1 MWARTDLKTASQEP
15 ARRSIRAVTLL
26 PLAKGRP
33 FVSPMTRPL
42 ALGGV
47 ALERDFSRVPVHSVD
62 GAGGPADAGVLTDAG
77 VIPDAGVPAGVADA
91 GTANPPTF
99 VWPLPSTY
107 ARVLSGFSVRKDPL
121 DPEAKKTESHLGMD
135 IPAPEGT
142 DIYAAAAGT
151 ARVRSQTDTE
161 GNLVGYGNYVT
172 VAHDAVWST
181 RYAHCSE
188 FVAEDGAVKQG
199 ELIAK
204 VGKTGRVT
212 GPHLH
217 FEVLKNGTQQDPA
230 KYVSATA
237 K

>member
-1 MWARTDLKTASQEP
+1 MVASKGMWATAQLDLPGRKSGLLRASTLQPAATVRPASTVRRWTALSRDGFAHEFSHVPLHTGGPGDAGLATDSG
-15 ARRSIRAVTLL
+15 V
-26 PLAKGRP
+26 
-33 FVSPMTRPL
+33 VSD
-42 ALGGV
+42 AGV
-47 ALERDFSRVPVHSVD
+47 
-62 GAGGPADAGVLTDAG
+62 PADAGVAAGDA
-77 VIPDAGVPAGVADA
+77 
-91 GTANPPTF
+91 PPKLA
-99 VWPLPSTY
+99 WPLPASYST
-107 ARVLSGFSVRKDPL
+107 VLSGFSVRKDPL
-121 DPEAKKTESHLGMD
+121 DPEKKKTESHLGID

-142 DIYAAAAGT
+142 DIYAAAAGA
-151 ARVRSQTDTE
+151 ARVRSQTDAE

-188 FVAEDGAVKQG
+188 FVAKDGAVKQG
-199 ELIAK
+199 EVIAK

-230 KYVSATA
+230 QYVSATA

>member
-1 MWARTDLKTASQEP
+1 M
-15 ARRSIRAVTLL
+15 
-26 PLAKGRP
+26 
-33 FVSPMTRPL
+33 
-42 ALGGV
+42 
-47 ALERDFSRVPVHSVD
+47 
-62 GAGGPADAGVLTDAG
+62 DAG
-77 VIPDAGVPAGVADA
+77 VIPDAGVPTGVADA
-91 GTANPPTF
+91 GTATPPTF
-99 VWPLPSTY
+99 IWPLPATY
-107 ARVLSGFSVRKDPL
+107 TRVLSGFTVRKDPM
-121 DPEAKKTESHLGMD
+121 DPEKKKTESHLGID

-142 DIYAAAAGT
+142 DISSAAAGT
-151 ARVRSQTDTE
+151 ARVRSQIDTE

-181 RYAHCSE
+181 QYAHCSS
-188 FVAEDGAVKQG
+188 FVAKDGAVKQG
-199 ELIAK
+199 EVIAK

>member
-1 MWARTDLKTASQEP
+1 MWSRPELAVPERVGAILRPTTHV
-15 ARRSIRAVTLL
+15 RRMETQTEGRPWRAVVGPYETIG
-26 PLAKGRP
+26 AEFGH
-33 FVSPMTRPL
+33 
-42 ALGGV
+42 
-47 ALERDFSRVPVHSVD
+47 DFSRVPLHL
-62 GAGGPADAGVLTDAG
+62 GGPADAGLLTDAG
-77 VIPDAGVPAGVADA
+77 VVTDAGVSADAGVAAADA
-91 GTANPPTF
+91 PPKLS
-99 VWPLPSTY
+99 WPLPAGYST
-107 ARVLSGFSVRKDPL
+107 VLSGFTTRKDPL
-121 DPEAKKTESHLGMD
+121 DPEKKKTESHLGID

-151 ARVRSQTDTE
+151 ARVRSQTDAD

-172 VAHDAVWST
+172 VTHNAIWST

-188 FVAEDGAVKQG
+188 FVAKDGAVKQG
-199 ELIAK
+199 EVIAK